1 MKTRYKG
8 YKDYGFTDGE
18 EKRLMQWVRSVG
30 FKHNHALWT
39 SCRTANPAITDDL
52 YYSLV
57 RNVSYDDLERASID
71 QTYAKNDFYAYRR
84 KAMGIFREKMKR
96 RGCYPSDVSGAKYY

>member
-52 YYSLV
+52 L
-57 RNVSYDDLERASID
+57 RASVD